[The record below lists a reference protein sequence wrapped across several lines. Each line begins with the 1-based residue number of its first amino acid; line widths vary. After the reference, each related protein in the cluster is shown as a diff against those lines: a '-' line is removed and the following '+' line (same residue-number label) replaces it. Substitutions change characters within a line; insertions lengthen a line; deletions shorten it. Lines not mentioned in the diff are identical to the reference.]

1 MKTQAGLELLRRDG
15 CVQVTFMSTKPM
27 LNLFLVFSMEPK
39 LLFIRDR
46 NKDYYL

>member
-1 MKTQAGLELLRRDG
+1 MKTQAGPGLLRRDG
-15 CVQVTFMSTKPM
+15 CVQVASMSIKPV

-39 LLFIRDR
+39 PLFIRDR